1 LPIDKPKRLG
11 YNIFNMNDSVT
22 KSKIIAFKD
31 LGIKSPIS
39 QGLSP
44 KYYEMA
50 EARRK
55 RWAEEDAEKA
65 KKNG

>member
-1 LPIDKPKRLG
+1 
-11 YNIFNMNDSVT
+11 MNDSVT
-22 KSKIIAFKD
+22 KSKRLTSKEAGLKW
-31 LGIKSPIS
+31 GIGI
-39 QGLSP
+39 SP

-55 RWAEEDAEKA
+55 RWAEEDAENA

>member
-1 LPIDKPKRLG
+1 
-11 YNIFNMNDSVT
+11 MNDSVT
-22 KSKIIAFKD
+22 KSKVIAFKD
-31 LGIKSPIS
+31 LGIKSPIA
-39 QGLSP
+39 QGISP

-65 KKNG
+65 KNK